1 MADSHNEFQRFML
14 KYPRPV
20 GAALALL
27 GVGIFFEQVVRPIR
41 QAGEGAREIEISTM
55 GGTLS
60 LVLVVLGLTYAIF
73 GVRFARIFQPS
84 AEESKAAAYM
94 AGGLLGIVGLG
105 IYLALKAYLES
116 KGYIS
121 TRP

>member
-20 GAALALL
+20 GAVFALL
-27 GVGIFFEQVVRPIR
+27 AVAIFFEEVVQPIR
-41 QAGEGAREIEISTM
+41 QAEAGAPEIQIWVS
-55 GGTLS
+55 GGTVGLM
-60 LVLVVLGLTYAIF
+60 LAVLGLTYVIF

-84 AEESKAAAYM
+84 AEESKAPAYI
-94 AGGLLGIVGLG
+94 AGGLLAIVGLG
-105 IYLALKAYLES
+105 IYLTLKVYLES

-121 TRP
+121 RT